1 MELKYVGPKPI
12 ISHTGI
18 EFDNNKEDKYVY
30 INIVLQLLKALS
42 HHYFED
48 KKYVYQTNTNRISE
62 SGLIDEVKKYC
73 PDIKILMDKQNHAIE
88 EEVEHQLQRAHDSCV
103 LGEDCKEVLES
114 NINIMHDYLVQ
125 RSVNKAVY
133 YCLID
138 VLAKLVQEDHIH
150 YVIVPMF
157 QNYFHVLHSVQG
169 SLKKE
174 KNPIDSKLDIYKEDG
189 NLLAKLEVLTQIM
202 Q

>member
-1 MELKYVGPKPI
+1 MTLKYAGPKPI

-30 INIVLQLLKALS
+30 INIALQLLKALS
-42 HHYFED
+42 HEYFEG
-48 KKYVYQTNTNRISE
+48 KKYTYETNTNRISE
-62 SGLIDEVKKYC
+62 TELLSEIKKYC
-73 PDIKILMDKQNHAIE
+73 PNINILMQKQNHNME
-88 EEVEHQLQRAHDSCV
+88 EEVEHQIKRAHENCV
-103 LGEDCKEVLES
+103 IDDTCKIVLEK
-114 NINIMHDYLVQ
+114 NIDIMHDYLVQ

-138 VLAKLVQEDHIH
+138 TLAELLKKDNID

-169 SLKKE
+169 SLKKQRF
-174 KNPIDSKLDIYKEDG
+174 PIDTSLEIHKEDG
-189 NLLAKLEVLTQIM
+189 KLVAKLDVINK
-202 Q
+202 

>member
-18 EFDNNKEDKYVY
+18 EFDNNKEDKFVY
-30 INIVLQLLKALS
+30 INITLQLLKALS
-42 HHYFED
+42 HEYFPD
-48 KKYVYQTNTNRISE
+48 KKYVYEADTSRI
-62 SGLIDEVKKYC
+62 IDSTILDEIKNYC
-73 PDIKILMDKQNHAIE
+73 PDIKTIMDKQNHTIE
-88 EEVEHQLQRAHDSCV
+88 EEVEHQLQRAHESCV
-103 LGEDCKEVLES
+103 LGDDCKDVLEN

-138 VLAKLVQEDHIH
+138 ALAQLLKKDNIE

-169 SLKKE
+169 SIKRQNL
-174 KNPIDSKLDIYKEDG
+174 PLDTALDVYKE
-189 NLLAKLEVLTQIM
+189 NNQLLAKLKVVNQ
-202 Q
+202 